1 MTADRMM
8 SVCHEDGIDA
18 SGGCAIT
25 EGGSKCASRSKDVTA
40 APVPTIRCIGLIG
53 ALKRLPRV
61 LAGYCKADGGT
72 KCIQSC
78 SYLKYSFPL
87 KSSIPGRRIGFHS
100 TTPIYVCAVLRTEF
114 SEYVLVCIVCMFSMH
129 LIGSHHVS
137 FCNALRLLPLPL
149 PLQLPLPL
157 PLPLSYTT
165 LIIHNNNTYIS
176 YYIILNTIDLHCA
189 RHDDPIHD
197 NGNGAVRRLA
207 TRNDEELSC
216 NNEGSQFVP
225 VGKFGEAEQ
234 VQNVLERCGQR
245 PC

>member
-1 MTADRMM
+1 M

-114 SEYVLVCIVCMFSMH
+114 SEYVLPSMYCMYVQYAPHRFTSCVVLQCLAIVAIAIAIAIV
-129 LIGSHHVS
+129 LY
-137 FCNALRLLPLPL
+137 
-149 PLQLPLPL
+149 
-157 PLPLSYTT
+157 YT
-165 LIIHNNNTYIS
+165 NNT
-176 YYIILNTIDLHCA
+176 
-189 RHDDPIHD
+189 
-197 NGNGAVRRLA
+197 
-207 TRNDEELSC
+207 
-216 NNEGSQFVP
+216 
-225 VGKFGEAEQ
+225 
-234 VQNVLERCGQR
+234 
-245 PC
+245 